1 MNHNLR
7 IGRTIYETTCK
18 GVYLDIEK
26 KAHDFS
32 EVLYGNISEKKAI
45 NRLRKKFGTES
56 LIISDMKLSSMYV
69 SMPIEKFVKYG
80 DVKERTFPLPKKEN

>member
-18 GVYLDIEK
+18 GVYLDVEK

-32 EVLYGNISEKKAI
+32 EILYGNISEKKAI

-56 LIISDMKLSSMYV
+56 LIISDMRLSSKYV
-69 SMPIEKFVKYG
+69 SMTIEDFVKYG
-80 DVKERTFPLPKKEN
+80 DVKESVSKRQEKE

>member
-18 GVYLDIEK
+18 GVYLDVEK
-26 KAHDFS
+26 KAHDFI

-56 LIISDMKLSSMYV
+56 LIISDMKLSAKYV
-69 SMPIEKFVKYG
+69 SMTIEDFVKYG
-80 DVKERTFPLPKKEN
+80 DVKESVSNKQEKE

>member
-18 GVYLDIEK
+18 GVYLDVEK
-26 KAHDFS
+26 KAHEF
-32 EVLYGNISEKKAI
+32 EVSLYGNISEKKAI

-56 LIISDMKLSSMYV
+56 LIISDMKLSSKYV
-69 SMPIEKFVKYG
+69 SMSIDDFVKYG
-80 DVKERTFPLPKKEN
+80 DVNESVSKRQEKE